1 MTREIQPP
9 WKIFYFLTGR
19 LTRDIKQTP
28 CLLKKEQ
35 SSSPLRAA
43 GFSNGVKE
51 VGFMYKKILVP
62 LDGSELATKGLAE
75 AEKLAP
81 IFGAEIVLFQ
91 VVPFMPIYGSPE
103 LVTPLIVDEKQKET
117 AERYL
122 HTLAEEEKKK
132 GFKVTSMVK
141 TGQQVAVE
149 IIDFAKESGV
159 DLIVMCT
166 HGRSGI
172 TRWVLGSVAHKVLT
186 RAETPILLL
195 RPKHD

>member
-1 MTREIQPP
+1 
-9 WKIFYFLTGR
+9 
-19 LTRDIKQTP
+19 
-28 CLLKKEQ
+28 
-35 SSSPLRAA
+35 
-43 GFSNGVKE
+43 
-51 VGFMYKKILVP
+51 MYKKILVP
-62 LDGSELATKGLAE
+62 LDGSALAKKALDQ
-75 AEKLAP
+75 AEKLART
-81 IFGAEIVLFQ
+81 FDAEIILFQ

-103 LVTPLIVDEKQKET
+103 LVTPLIVDEKQKES

-122 HTLAEEEKKK
+122 SNLAEELRQK
-132 GFKVTSMVK
+132 GLKVTATVR

-159 DLIVMCT
+159 DLIVMNT

-195 RPKHD
+195 RTKG

>member
-1 MTREIQPP
+1 VGYQRELLVN
-9 WKIFYFLTGR
+9 KEKFLTGR
-19 LTRDIKQTP
+19 
-28 CLLKKEQ
+28 
-35 SSSPLRAA
+35 AA
-43 GFSNGVKE
+43 GLYNGVKE

-62 LDGSELATKGLAE
+62 LDGSELAKKGLEE

-122 HTLAEEEKKK
+122 HNLAEEEKKK

-195 RPKHD
+195 RPRHN